1 MSGPSGLPDDALLE
15 RARAWAAADPHPG
28 DRAEVEELVAAAA
41 TYPAAADGLAAR
53 FAGRLT
59 FGTAGLRGPL
69 RAGPAGMN
77 AAVVV
82 RAAAGLARYL
92 AEEGH
97 GGGTV
102 VVGFDARHRSSEFAE
117 LSAEV
122 LAGAGFSVRVQ
133 PRPLPTPLLAF
144 AVRHLGAVA
153 GVMVTASHNPPQDN
167 GYKVYLADGAQ
178 LVPPA
183 DRRIEEAIAAVGP
196 AAEVHRA
203 GGWTVLGPD
212 LVHEYVAGVLR
223 ALDPYRVDAA
233 ARSSL
238 RVAYTAMHGVGA
250 ETTRTVFAA
259 AGLAPPATVPEQD
272 TPDPA
277 FPTVAFPNPEEPGAV
292 DLLLA
297 LAERTGADVA
307 IAQDPDADRCSVVC
321 GGRQL
326 TGDEVGA
333 LLADWLLRRGVR
345 GTYAASL
352 VSGSLLHAL
361 AAAHGVPFAETP
373 TGFKWIIRAGQPGQP
388 LVFGYE
394 EALGYAV
401 APDVVRDKD
410 GISAAL
416 AVALLAAELAASG
429 RTLLDRLDELA
440 REHGLFA
447 TGQLSVRVEDLSLI
461 SGAMARLRA
470 HPPATLLGRPVTA
483 TDLAHED
490 PPVDAVRLLGDG
502 VRVVVRP
509 SGTEPKL
516 KAYLETVVPVH
527 DDAGVIAARGRG
539 ADELDALRA
548 EMSAALGL

>member
-1 MSGPSGLPDDALLE
+1 MTHHLLT
-15 RARAWAAADPHPG
+15 RARAWADADPHAG
-28 DRAEVEELVAAAA
+28 DRAEIEALIEAENTEEL
-41 TYPAAADGLAAR
+41 GRR
-53 FAGRLT
+53 FAGPLT

-77 AAVVV
+77 AAVVT

-92 AEEGH
+92 TEDGH
-97 GGGTV
+97 AGGGV
-102 VVGFDARHRSSEFAE
+102 VVGYDARRRSDEFAHITAAV
-117 LSAEV
+117 LS
-122 LAGAGFSVRVQ
+122 GAGFAVQ
-133 PRPLPTPLLAF
+133 VLPRALPTPVLSF
-144 AVRHLGAVA
+144 AVRHLGCAA
-153 GVMVTASHNPPQDN
+153 GVMVTASHNPPDDN

-183 DRRIEEAIAAVGP
+183 DRLIESAISGVGP
-196 AAEVHRA
+196 AREVQLSDE
-203 GGWTVLGPD
+203 WLTLGD
-212 LVHEYVAGVLR
+212 DVEADYVAAVVA
-223 ALDPYRVDAA
+223 ALDPERVPSRGD
-233 ARSSL
+233 L
-238 RVAYTAMHGVGA
+238 VVAYTAMHGVGA
-250 ETTRTVFAA
+250 ETTRAVFAA
-259 AGLAPPATVPEQD
+259 AGLAQPHSVAAQD

-297 LAERTGADVA
+297 LATHVGADVA
-307 IAQDPDADRCSVVC
+307 IAEDPDADRCSVVC

-345 GTYAASL
+345 GTYASSL
-352 VSGSLLHAL
+352 VSGSLMHVI
-361 AAAHGVPFAETP
+361 AAAAGQPSAETP
-373 TGFKWIIRAGQPGQP
+373 TGFKWIIRAGSAEVP

-401 APDVVRDKD
+401 SPTVARDKD

-416 AVALLAAELAASG
+416 AVALLAAELKETG

-440 REHGLFA
+440 KEHGLFV
-447 TGQLSVRVEDLSLI
+447 TGQLSVRVEDLSII
-461 SGAMARLRA
+461 SGAMARLRSA
-470 HPPATLLGRPVTA
+470 PPSSLLGREVA
-483 TDLAHED
+483 YADLALQD

-502 VRVVVRP
+502 VRVIVRP

-527 DDAGVIAARGRG
+527 DDAGLIAARGRG
-539 ADELDALRA
+539 EDELDQLRA